1 MKTRRTSQHVS
12 LREKGVDLN
21 VVDLN
26 PAGSGHTVSLREKG
40 VDLNF
45 TPPTRLNQIH
55 VSLREK
61 GVDLNTDAAATEQI
75 KTGLPS

>member
-1 MKTRRTSQHVS
+1 M
-12 LREKGVDLN
+12 DLN

-26 PAGSGHTVSLREKG
+26 PAGSGHTFSLREKG

-61 GVDLNTDAAATEQI
+61 GVDLNTDAAAPEQI